1 MRPSHCLSL
10 YSPLLAPSQGEIVQ
24 RDQVS
29 FRECVGSV
37 KCTRWGTSQPCQE
50 ISLLLY
56 PPLLPQPPTYSP
68 PSLPPSLPL
77 SLSPSFLHSWPL
89 LSFIFLQKC
98 CENSQTH
105 RSREQS
111 GGGQGL
117 GGKGVSEAGR
127 GFRSYSSASA
137 RDLAHSAAG

>member
-56 PPLLPQPPTYSP
+56 LPLLPQPPTYSP

-77 SLSPSFLHSWPL
+77 SLSLPPSFTLGLSSL
-89 LSFIFLQKC
+89 LSSYKNAVKIAKHI
-98 CENSQTH
+98 EAE
-105 RSREQS
+105 SR
-111 GGGQGL
+111 
-117 GGKGVSEAGR
+117 VEAAR
-127 GFRSYSSASA
+127 GWGER
-137 RDLAHSAAG
+137 GE